1 MLSQDG
7 AECEKIPA
15 NDFFFVGRVGPYSP
29 PPLGEGVRL
38 GGYPRGVFSLIVATK
53 SRKKIG
59 PQN

>member
-29 PPLGEGVRL
+29 PPWGRGLGWVGTPEGCF
-38 GGYPRGVFSLIVATK
+38 P
-53 SRKKIG
+53 
-59 PQN
+59 